1 MYGFRSKV
9 ALLPTSKSMDSFLVL
24 IYSLGNDLP
33 SSFENLTSVAN
44 TGLCLIVTSSL
55 VTRWK
60 GGWLGMKWD
69 SQLRIKIR
77 DGHNRSAGAWQ
88 HSRSRSRTDAN

>member
-44 TGLCLIVTSSL
+44 TALCLNSNFIFGHQMEGWMVRDEVGLS
-55 VTRWK
+55 VKDKDK
-60 GGWLGMKWD
+60 GWP
-69 SQLRIKIR
+69 Q
-77 DGHNRSAGAWQ
+77 
-88 HSRSRSRTDAN
+88 